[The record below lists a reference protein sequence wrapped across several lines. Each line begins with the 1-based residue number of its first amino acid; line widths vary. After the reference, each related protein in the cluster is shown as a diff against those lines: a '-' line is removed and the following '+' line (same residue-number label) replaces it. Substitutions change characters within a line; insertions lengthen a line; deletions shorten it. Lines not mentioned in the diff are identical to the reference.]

1 MTDPNA
7 PEWKIGSD
15 AAGAEEAFKAIS
27 SIKAGKPRIAF
38 SLARELGRDLA
49 PPMTLPS
56 AVALGHDGTIYAL
69 DRPETGGFRL
79 TAFGA
84 QSDAGRVVCTF
95 AYGKGDGELAD
106 PAGLAVDHE
115 GLVYVSDLVADGVK
129 KFGPDGAWLGTF
141 VSAGFDGSRFKGP
154 RGVAVDPG
162 GNLYVADTN
171 NDRLVKLL
179 PDGELGWTLD
189 TFGEDESFYEPYAV
203 SVVGKRVAVADTNEN
218 RVLVFDGD
226 RLVCRLGKERGFVFP
241 TAVKLS
247 ADGKLLYVADRG
259 NLRARRFEVGGKQT
273 GEVILTE
280 SETRVAENGSGMEAD
295 AEGRLVLIQPFRGSV
310 VVVRFPPG

>member
-15 AAGAEEAFKAIS
+15 AGAEEAFKAIS

-38 SLARELGRDLA
+38 SLARELGQDLV
-49 PPMTLPS
+49 PPLTLPS

-69 DRPETGGFRL
+69 DRPETGKFRL

-95 AYGKGDGELAD
+95 AHGKGDGELGD
-106 PAGLAVDHE
+106 PAGLAYHD
-115 GLVYVSDLVADGVK
+115 GLVYVSDLVADGIK
-129 KFGPDGAWLGTF
+129 KFGVDGAWLGTF
-141 VSAGFDGSRFKGP
+141 VSAGFDGSRFQGP
-154 RGVAVDPG
+154 RGVAVDHG
-162 GNLYVADTN
+162 GNVYVADTN
-171 NDRLVKLL
+171 NDRIVKLL
-179 PDGELGWTLD
+179 PDGELGWIRD
-189 TFGEDESFYEPYAV
+189 TFGEEEAFYEPYAV

-226 RLVCRLGKERGFVFP
+226 RLVSTLGKEHGFAFP

-259 NLRARRFEVGGKQT
+259 NLRVRRFDVGGKQT

-280 SETRVAENGSGMEAD
+280 SETRVAENGNGMEAD
-295 AEGRLVLIQPFRGSV
+295 AEGRVVLIQPLRSSV